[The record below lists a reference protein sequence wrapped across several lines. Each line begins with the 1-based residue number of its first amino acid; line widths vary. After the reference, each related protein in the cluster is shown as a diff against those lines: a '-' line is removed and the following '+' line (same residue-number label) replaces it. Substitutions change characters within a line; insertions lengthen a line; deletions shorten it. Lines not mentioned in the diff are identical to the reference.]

1 MSGKNKKYK
10 YSYDV
15 LNNKYEE
22 SKEKYRK
29 ATDEIKF
36 YKYWVDNY
44 KQMILELQEEIK
56 QHKKT
61 INKKNKKLKEQDL
74 LMGLLYDKLLELKKS

>member
-1 MSGKNKKYK
+1 MDNTPRYK
-10 YSYDV
+10 YNYST
-15 LNNKYEE
+15 LSTRYEE

-36 YKYWVDNY
+36 YKYWIDNY
-44 KQMILELQEEIK
+44 KQMIVELQEEIK

-74 LMGLLYDKLLELKKS
+74 LMGLLYDRIKELEKN